1 MFILRLLFIYLDA
14 LFIALVQKKRKKKK
28 EGKTWTWEAQNVLP
42 KRTHSVL
49 VMN

>member
-28 EGKTWTWEAQNVLP
+28 KKAKHGHGNRKMLP